1 MVLLSQ
7 VTVAEKGRG
16 MQDSTRESLRPRCN
30 RVITVDLLRSVGQ
43 FEIRGCRGHSWLG
56 LVSFGLHHRK
66 YQPESLSECIVE
78 LVDARTI
85 RICKKDSHLLH
96 AVSKLRREL
105 RNKKFNRKLRA
116 SCECNGRG
124 GCGILPIQTSM
135 GMASRK
141 KDIFMPCLKCDFGHL
156 ENVLNC
162 PRDRGAFQAFK
173 FL

>member
-1 MVLLSQ
+1 MRKSVAIETVLQGMVLLSQ

-116 SCECNGRG
+116 SCECIGRG
-124 GCGILPIQTSM
+124 GCGILPMPTSM
-135 GMASRK
+135 GIAGRK
-141 KDIFMPCLKCDFGHL
+141 KDILCPCLKHNFSCSQF
-156 ENVLNC
+156 
-162 PRDRGAFQAFK
+162 
-173 FL
+173 